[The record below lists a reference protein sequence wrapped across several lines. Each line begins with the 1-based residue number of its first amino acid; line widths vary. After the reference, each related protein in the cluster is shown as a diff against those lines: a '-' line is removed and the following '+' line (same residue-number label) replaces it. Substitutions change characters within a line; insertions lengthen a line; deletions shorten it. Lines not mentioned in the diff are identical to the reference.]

1 MKACKIGTYREHF
14 PGLQGGEG
22 TPLGWAAGLSVADT
36 SYEIYVRQKGSDR
49 WMLDSRYGT
58 SDKQE
63 AIDDAKE
70 IARQTHIEAVRVV
83 REIHN
88 PETNTTRDTVVFTTS
103 GKKGADGG
111 GPKRRGDDDDEEP
124 SPGRRSSPSDDDYD
138 GPPSDDDDEPSPK
151 RGWFKR
157 KAKDED
163 GDDDEGKP
171 AAAPAAAKPPPR
183 PRSPAFRAYM
193 TVVKFVVIVM
203 VSFGFATASTFV
215 YVRFLA

>member
-1 MKACKIGTYREHF
+1 V
-14 PGLQGGEG
+14 
-22 TPLGWAAGLSVADT
+22 SDV
-36 SYEIYVRQKGSDR
+36 SYEIYVKQKGSDR

-70 IARQTHIEAVRVV
+70 IARQSHIEAVRVV

-88 PETNTTRDTVVFTTS
+88 AETNTTRDTVVFTTS

-111 GPKRRGDDDDEEP
+111 GGPKRRGDDDDDDGP
-124 SPGRRSSPSDDDYD
+124 SPGGRRSSPA
-138 GPPSDDDDEPSPK
+138 DDDDGPSGDDEDDEPAPK

-163 GDDDEGKP
+163 GDEDGDKP
-171 AAAPAAAKPPPR
+171 AAAAAAPTAPKPPPV
-183 PRSPAFRAYM
+183 PRSPAFRAYK

-203 VSFGFATASTFV
+203 VSFGFATASTFG